1 MPKLKT
7 KKTLRKRVK
16 ITKKGKLIRNQ
27 IDAGHL
33 KRKWSTNK
41 KHRKNKSKII
51 GNVGHRKKY
60 KKMLGI

>member
-7 KKTLRKRVK
+7 KKTLRKRIN
-16 ITKKGKLIRNQ
+16 ITKKGKLLRKQ
-27 IDAGHL
+27 IETGHL

-41 KHRKNKSKII
+41 KHRKNRRKEI
-51 GNVGHRKKY
+51 GNVGHVKKY

>member
-7 KKTLRKRVK
+7 KKTLTKRIK
-16 ITKKGKLIRNQ
+16 LTKKGKMLRKQ
-27 IDAGHL
+27 IDTGHL

-41 KHRKNKSKII
+41 KHRKNKSKLI
-51 GNVGHRKKY
+51 GNKGHQKKF